1 MTTLKLTKQDIV
13 ALAMAIAQSEE
24 HMVTAEDDDNGQL
37 LYGKELK
44 RLAHL
49 AKAFERD
56 TGYVTTYTRDVI
68 ENFGEGK

>member
-13 ALAMAIAQSEE
+13 ALAIAIAQSEE

-37 LYGKELK
+37 LYRKELK

-56 TGYVTTYTRDVI
+56 TGYVTAYTRDVI
-68 ENFGEGK
+68 ESFGEGK

>member
-13 ALAMAIAQSEE
+13 ALAMAIAHSEE
-24 HMVTAEDDDNGQL
+24 YMVAAEDNDNGQL
-37 LYGKELK
+37 LYSKELK

-56 TGYVTTYTRDVI
+56 TGYVTVYTRDVI
-68 ENFGEGK
+68 ESFGEGK